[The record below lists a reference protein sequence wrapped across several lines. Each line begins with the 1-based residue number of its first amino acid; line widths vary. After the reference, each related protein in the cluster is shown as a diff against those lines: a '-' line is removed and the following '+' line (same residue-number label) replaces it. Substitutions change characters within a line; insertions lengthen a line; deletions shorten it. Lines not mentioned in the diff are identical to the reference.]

1 MQVTETSSEGLKH
14 EYQVLVSK
22 NEVTGK
28 ISARLEELQKTI
40 KINGFRPGKVPIGIL
55 RQRYVESVM
64 GEVLQGMVD
73 QTSQQVLEEKGVRPA
88 LQPQIEVKTFEEGK
102 DLEYVLQVEVLPEID
117 CPELKS
123 LKFTRL
129 KSDPK
134 DTEVDS
140 AVERLAEQ
148 SRGFSEVKRARKSKS
163 GEILVI
169 DFNGMVDGESL
180 ESAQGT
186 DYNLRLGNNSF
197 LPGFDDE
204 IIGLKPGEEK
214 SVTVLLPDTYPDE
227 KVRGS
232 QAVFDILVK
241 KHLEPDEL
249 KIDDDLAKKLGLDT
263 IAALRDAA
271 KAELQRGYDEQ
282 SRNRLKREILDSFAE
297 KYDFNVPSGMVE
309 KEFEG
314 IWGQFQ
320 QDMKQSDTDMEK
332 LGKSEEELRSEYNDI
347 AVRRIRLALLLSEI
361 GRENDISVEREELN
375 RAIIDQARRFP
386 GREKEVAD
394 YFGSNPEAL
403 SSIHAPLFEDKV
415 IDFVVEMAEIS
426 EELVTVEALYAN
438 PEDPVQKPN
447 KTKRI
452 SKKKS
457 AAKKSEGVAPKK
469 KRAARSPAKKKN
481 V

>member
-1 MQVTETSSEGLKH
+1 M
-14 EYQVLVSK
+14 
-22 NEVTGK
+22 
-28 ISARLEELQKTI
+28 
-40 KINGFRPGKVPIGIL
+40 
-55 RQRYVESVM
+55 
-64 GEVLQGMVD
+64 
-73 QTSQQVLEEKGVRPA
+73 
-88 LQPQIEVKTFEEGK
+88 
-102 DLEYVLQVEVLPEID
+102 
-117 CPELKS
+117 
-123 LKFTRL
+123 
-129 KSDPK
+129 
-134 DTEVDS
+134 
-140 AVERLAEQ
+140 
-148 SRGFSEVKRARKSKS
+148 
-163 GEILVI
+163 
-169 DFNGMVDGESL
+169 
-180 ESAQGT
+180 
-186 DYNLRLGNNSF
+186 
-197 LPGFDDE
+197 
-204 IIGLKPGEEK
+204 
-214 SVTVLLPDTYPDE
+214 
-227 KVRGS
+227 
-232 QAVFDILVK
+232 
-241 KHLEPDEL
+241 EPDEL

-271 KAELQRGYDEQ
+271 KAELQRGYDDQ
-282 SRNRLKREILDSFAE
+282 SRNRLKREILDYFAE

-332 LGKSEEELRSEYNDI
+332 LSKSEEELRSEYNDI

-361 GRENDISVEREELN
+361 GRQNDISVEREELN

-426 EELVTVEALYAN
+426 EEIVAVEALYAN
-438 PEDPVQKPN
+438 PEDSAEKPA
-447 KTKRI
+447 KKKRT

-469 KRAARSPAKKKN
+469 KRAPRNSAKKKT

>member
-1 MQVTETSSEGLKH
+1 M
-14 EYQVLVSK
+14 
-22 NEVTGK
+22 
-28 ISARLEELQKTI
+28 
-40 KINGFRPGKVPIGIL
+40 
-55 RQRYVESVM
+55 
-64 GEVLQGMVD
+64 
-73 QTSQQVLEEKGVRPA
+73 
-88 LQPQIEVKTFEEGK
+88 
-102 DLEYVLQVEVLPEID
+102 
-117 CPELKS
+117 
-123 LKFTRL
+123 
-129 KSDPK
+129 
-134 DTEVDS
+134 
-140 AVERLAEQ
+140 
-148 SRGFSEVKRARKSKS
+148 
-163 GEILVI
+163 
-169 DFNGMVDGESL
+169 
-180 ESAQGT
+180 
-186 DYNLRLGNNSF
+186 
-197 LPGFDDE
+197 
-204 IIGLKPGEEK
+204 
-214 SVTVLLPDTYPDE
+214 
-227 KVRGS
+227 
-232 QAVFDILVK
+232 
-241 KHLEPDEL
+241 
-249 KIDDDLAKKLGLDT
+249 GLDT

-320 QDMKQSDTDMEK
+320 QDMKQSDTDLEK

-415 IDFVVEMAEIS
+415 IDFVVELAEIS
-426 EELVTVEALYAN
+426 EQVVTVDALYAN
-438 PEDPVQKPN
+438 PEDPAEKP
-447 KTKRI
+447 TKKKRT